1 MSGWKS
7 VGIPLICG
15 GITIGLGCIN
25 IWLGVLALPIMYSLS
40 KDLTS

>member
-1 MSGWKS
+1 MKTLKA

-15 GITIGLGCIN
+15 LIVIGLGCIN
-25 IWLGVLALPIMYSLS
+25 VWLGVLALPIFYSLS